1 MLRASRTGTDILG
14 TEKGGRAGCRCLYK
28 KREVFQFFEDLS
40 FFGRDERIRTFD
52 LHVPNVA
59 REPDCATSRF
69 KSDAKIINYPDAIQT
84 SEDFFS
90 WGPFFLLLVCCRE
103 GTPLRGR
110 GMPADA
116 GRVCS
121 GRDTGKEDTDRQS
134 VRIIRR
140 FVVRFSFSD
149 RETGQTTVSSK
160 IRGIPVEKS
169 SRSPVVGWMK
179 QSL

>member
-28 KREVFQFFEDLS
+28 KREVFKKLEDLS

-116 GRVCS
+116 SRVCS

-140 FVVRFSFSD
+140 LSSGSRFLTGKQVR
-149 RETGQTTVSSK
+149 RPYLRRYGE
-160 IRGIPVEKS
+160 
-169 SRSPVVGWMK
+169 
-179 QSL
+179 SLWKNRAALLLSGG